1 MKISTGEK
9 IFYFLN
15 YFVLAVAGLS
25 CIIPLIHT
33 LALSLSDNHAVM
45 SGMVSL
51 FPVSFTLG
59 SYSSLFKGTRL
70 IGALTNSLT
79 ITLVGVTLSMLLTT
93 LAAYPLSRRYFYAR
107 RFFSLAI
114 VFTMLFHGGIIPLYL
129 VLKTLGLMNSYWA
142 LWLPSL
148 ISTFNMLLM
157 KTFFENI
164 PDELVDAAR
173 MDGCSEWRLI
183 SGIMLPLSVPVIATL
198 VLFYGVS
205 YWNMFMN
212 VLMFITNVKKYN
224 LTVLVQ
230 QMIQNQTSMSEMTSN
245 ELQLADLITPE
256 SIRSAGVVILMIPP
270 LVVYPFVQK
279 YFVKGLMIGA
289 VKG

>member
-9 IFYFLN
+9 LFYSLN
-15 YFVLAVAGLS
+15 YFVLGVAGLS

-51 FPVSFTLG
+51 IPVNFTFG
-59 SYSSLFKGTRL
+59 SYASLFKGTRL
-70 IGALTNSLT
+70 FEALSNSLT
-79 ITLVGVTLSMLLTT
+79 ITLVGITLSMLMTI

-114 VFTMLFHGGIIPLYL
+114 VFTMLFSGGIIPMYL
-129 VLKTLGLMNSYWA
+129 VLKALGLMNSYWA

-148 ISTFNMLLM
+148 VSTFNMLLM

-173 MDGCSEWRLI
+173 IDGCSEWRLI
-183 SGIMLPLSVPVIATL
+183 TGIMLPLSVPVLATL

-205 YWNMFMN
+205 YWNLFMS
-212 VLMFITNVKKYN
+212 VLLYITNAKKYN

-230 QMIQNQTSMSEMTSN
+230 QMIQNQTAITEMTSN
-245 ELQLADLITPE
+245 EPQLADLITPE
-256 SIRSAGVVILMIPP
+256 SIRSAGVVILMLPP
-270 LVVYPFVQK
+270 LLVYPFIQK

>member
-9 IFYFLN
+9 IFYSLN
-15 YFVLAVAGLS
+15 YIVLAVAGLS

-45 SGMVSL
+45 SGMVSFL
-51 FPVSFTLG
+51 PVNFTFG
-59 SYSSLFKGTRL
+59 SYDSLFKGTRL
-70 IGALTNSLT
+70 IGALTNSMT
-79 ITLVGVTLSMLLTT
+79 ITLVGVTLSMLMTI

-114 VFTMLFHGGIIPLYL
+114 VFTLLFSGGIIPMYL
-129 VLKTLGLMNSYWA
+129 LLKSLGLMNSYWA

-148 ISTFNMLLM
+148 VSSFNMLLM

-164 PDELVDAAR
+164 PEELVEAAR
-173 MDGCSEWRLI
+173 MDGCSEWRLLG
-183 SGIMLPLSVPVIATL
+183 GIILPLSIPVMATL
-198 VLFYGVS
+198 VLFYGVH
-205 YWNMFMN
+205 YWNMFQN
-212 VLMFITNVKKYN
+212 ILLYITNAKKYN

-230 QMIQNQTSMSEMTSN
+230 QMIQNQAALAEATSN
-245 ELQLADLITPE
+245 EPQLADLITPE
-256 SIRSAGVVILMIPP
+256 SVRSAGVIILMIPP
-270 LVVYPFVQK
+270 LLVYPFIQK
-279 YFVKGLMIGA
+279 YFVKGIMIGA